1 MGSPL
6 LQHWCLSFHPHEL
19 FERDASDL
27 IFVEILFGK
36 VGRSAVESCVTAAY
50 EIQVLALW

>member
-6 LQHWCLSFHPHEL
+6 LQHWYLSSHPHEP
-19 FERDASDL
+19 FEHGASDL

-36 VGRSAVESCVTAAY
+36 VGRSTVGSCVTVAY
-50 EIQVLALW
+50 EIQLPALS